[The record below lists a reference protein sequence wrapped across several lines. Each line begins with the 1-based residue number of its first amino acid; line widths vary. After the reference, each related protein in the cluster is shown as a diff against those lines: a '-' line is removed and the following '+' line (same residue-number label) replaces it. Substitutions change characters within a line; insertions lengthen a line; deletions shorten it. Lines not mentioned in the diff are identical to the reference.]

1 MSSHFPL
8 SRTTRLAFYCALVCC
23 IALPVQ
29 AQVYKWKDAQGRT
42 VISDTPPPGAA
53 RETQAVPAAKPDP
66 AATDS
71 QKSWA
76 EKDMEL
82 KKRLQEQKDA
92 AAKAEKEKAEAAQR
106 AENCKR
112 AKQQQ
117 ALLESGERIAHRNL
131 NGEREY
137 ITDQQRQ
144 DEIERARQA
153 VQEWCK

>member
-1 MSSHFPL
+1 MSSQFPL
-8 SRTTRLAFYCALVCC
+8 AFAARFSACCALACC
-23 IALPVQ
+23 IALPAQ

-42 VISDTPPPGAA
+42 VISDTPPPGSA
-53 RETQAVPAAKPDP
+53 RQTQAVPAAKPDP
-66 AATDS
+66 ASSDS

-82 KKRLQEQKDA
+82 KKRLQEQKEA

-106 AENCKR
+106 AENCNR

-117 ALLESGERIAHRNL
+117 ALLESGERIARRDL

-144 DEIERARQA
+144 QEIERARQA